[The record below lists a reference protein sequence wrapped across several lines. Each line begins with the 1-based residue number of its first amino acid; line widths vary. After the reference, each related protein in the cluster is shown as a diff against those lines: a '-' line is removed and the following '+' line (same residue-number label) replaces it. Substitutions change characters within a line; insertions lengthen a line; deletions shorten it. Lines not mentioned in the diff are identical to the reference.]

1 MARKYRHDPEKWR
14 PVFGSG
20 HAQNEESLMEA
31 PRSRAPQA
39 VLFACGLN
47 SVRSPMAESLLQRMF
62 PKALYVKSAGVRKG
76 ELDPFAVAV
85 MAELGQD
92 ISGHKPMTFE
102 ELDDWEGLN
111 FDLIITLSPEAH
123 HKALELTHTV
133 AAEVEYWPTQDPTG
147 VDGNRDQKL
156 QAYRD
161 VCDSLSMRIRRRFSK
176 VGAASG

>member
-1 MARKYRHDPEKWR
+1 VEGPPRAR
-14 PVFGSG
+14 
-20 HAQNEESLMEA
+20 N
-31 PRSRAPQA
+31 PQA

-47 SVRSPMAESLLQRMF
+47 SVRSPMAESLLRHMF
-62 PKALYVKSAGVRKG
+62 PRALYVKSAGARKG

>member
-1 MARKYRHDPEKWR
+1 
-14 PVFGSG
+14 
-20 HAQNEESLMEA
+20 MEA
-31 PRSRAPQA
+31 PHARAPQA

-92 ISGHKPMTFE
+92 ISGHKPITFE
-102 ELDDWEGLN
+102 ELDDWEGLS

-123 HKALELTHTV
+123 HKALELTRTH
-133 AAEVEYWPTQDPTG
+133 AADVEYWPTQDPVG
-147 VDGNRDQKL
+147 IDGNREQKM
-156 QAYRD
+156 QAYRE
-161 VCDSLSMRIRRRFSK
+161 VCDTLSMRIRRRFSK
-176 VGAASG
+176 SSSANG